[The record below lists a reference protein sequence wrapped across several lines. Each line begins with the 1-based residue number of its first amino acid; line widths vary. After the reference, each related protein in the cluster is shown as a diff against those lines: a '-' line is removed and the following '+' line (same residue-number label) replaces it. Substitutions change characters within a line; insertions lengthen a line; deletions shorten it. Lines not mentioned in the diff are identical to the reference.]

1 MTPLSWPCPS
11 PDGGIAQEYVL
22 AFDKGR
28 RHRLLI
34 VPALFDE
41 ANRLRRL
48 TVEVMRRLDGAGID
62 SFLADLPGCNE
73 SLEPLEAQTPGSW
86 RAAVAAAARHFR
98 ATHVM
103 GLRGGALLLPNN
115 LPAWRYAPVKG
126 ASVLRQM
133 IRARIVA
140 SREAGIG
147 ETQEGLLETAKS
159 APLDLAG
166 YRLSPEFIAE
176 FQALAP
182 DETARDIP
190 LDMVGGAGLW
200 LRAEPGENREQANAL
215 AAILA
220 IGIKA

>member
-11 PDGGIAQEYVL
+11 PGGGIAQEYAL
-22 AFDKGR
+22 AFDGGR

-34 VPALFDE
+34 VPALFEE

-62 SFLADLPGCNE
+62 SFLTDLPGCNE

-86 RAAVAAAARHFR
+86 RAAVASAARHFR
-98 ATHVM
+98 ATHVLGM
-103 GLRGGALLLPNN
+103 RGGALLLPDS
-115 LPAWRYAPVKG
+115 LPAWRYAPAKG
-126 ASVLRQM
+126 ASLLRQM
-133 IRARIVA
+133 IRARILA
-140 SREAGIG
+140 SREAGIA
-147 ETQEGLLETAKS
+147 ETQEGLLETARAS
-159 APLDLAG
+159 ALELVG
-166 YRLSPEFIAE
+166 YRLSPEFISA

-190 LDMVGGAGLW
+190 QDMVGSAGLW
-200 LRAEPGENREQANAL
+200 LRAEPGESREQADAL

-220 IGIKA
+220 IGIKE